1 MSRTANNASREKTP
15 LPEGNSP
22 LPGARTPLPGAW
34 TRWIGLRYLR
44 ARRDNRFVGFIS
56 GISMAG
62 IALGVMTLIAV
73 LSVMNGF
80 ERELQQRI
88 LDVVAHATLEGEA
101 GRLDEWQQIRRLTGG
116 RPGVVAVAP
125 FIEGR
130 GMLVAGERSAAVE
143 LRAIIPDDERAVS
156 DLHRHV
162 TGKGFDELVPGT
174 WRILLGRGL
183 AEKLAV
189 APGDVVQLV
198 IAQGNVT
205 PAGVAPRMRRFTIA
219 GLIDSGMYEFD
230 QGLALVHLDD
240 ARRLYRL
247 GDSVTGLRYAFED
260 ADSAGRRIRDIAESL
275 GGRYLI
281 SDWSR
286 RHGNFFRSIQVTKSI
301 MFFVLLLVVAV
312 AAFNII
318 ATLVMVVKEKRAD
331 IAILRTLGG
340 SPRDMLTIFVVQG
353 TVIGFAGTAA
363 GVALGL
369 LVSANIT
376 KIVHGLER
384 AIGVAFVDPRVYF
397 ISDLPAEIRMADVL
411 LIGGTALALCI
422 AATVYPAWRA
432 ATTLPAE
439 ALRHEV

>member
-1 MSRTANNASREKTP
+1 MNRTATHGRLEK
-15 LPEGNSP
+15 
-22 LPGARTPLPGAW
+22 TPLPGAW
-34 TRWIGLRYLR
+34 TRWIGIRYLR

-80 ERELQQRI
+80 ERDLQQRI
-88 LDVVAHATLEGEA
+88 LDVVSHATLEGEE
-101 GRLDEWQQIRRLTGG
+101 GRLDDWQPIRRLTAS

-143 LRAIIPDDERAVS
+143 LRAILPDDERAVS
-156 DLHRHV
+156 ALHRHV
-162 TGKGFDELVPGT
+162 SGQDFAELVPGA
-174 WRILLGRGL
+174 WRVLLGSGL
-183 AEKLAV
+183 AQKLGV
-189 APGDVVQLV
+189 APGDVVQVV

-205 PAGVAPRMRRFTIA
+205 PAGVAPRMRRFTVA
-219 GLIDSGMYEFD
+219 GLIEVGMYEFD

-240 ARRLYRL
+240 ARRLYRM
-247 GDSVTGLRYAFED
+247 GESVTGLRYAFDD
-260 ADSAGRRIRDIAESL
+260 ADRAGASIREIAESL
-275 GGRYLI
+275 GGSYLI

-318 ATLVMVVKEKRAD
+318 STLVMVVKEKRAD

-340 SPRDMLTIFVVQG
+340 SPRDMLTIFIVQG
-353 TVIGFAGTAA
+353 TVIGLAGTAA

-376 KIVHGLER
+376 TIVHGLEQLMG
-384 AIGVAFVDPRVYF
+384 IAFVDPQVYF

-411 LIGGTALALCI
+411 LIGGTAFALCI
-422 AATVYPAWRA
+422 AATIYPAWRA